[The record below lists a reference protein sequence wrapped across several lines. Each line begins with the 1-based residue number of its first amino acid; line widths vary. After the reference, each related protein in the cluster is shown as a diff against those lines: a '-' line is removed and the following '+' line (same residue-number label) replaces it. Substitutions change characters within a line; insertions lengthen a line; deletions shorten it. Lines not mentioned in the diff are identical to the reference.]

1 MTRGENM
8 QPAYITGGLTG
19 ETTADSRLVNH
30 ICASSEF
37 GTLESTCTTQMQFRF
52 SPFRVKSSVH
62 NVKVF

>member
-1 MTRGENM
+1 M

-19 ETTADSRLVNH
+19 ETT
-30 ICASSEF
+30 SSEF